1 MLCLLDCVMYISVFK
16 WCSLQRIYSTS
27 SMEFTT
33 ITTRS
38 SHTPVSGVQVYPKQE
53 DCRWADLLAMPQSK
67 LLGKVWMLYAF
78 KHMQQFPLVYFLTFY
93 SQESIKYYPLIFIT
107 VWLHLFL
114 PWHCCIITPTL
125 FNLDEMGHMKFLLY
139 TSELHEMGIDKM
151 VIL

>member
-1 MLCLLDCVMYISVFK
+1 MLCLLDFVMYISVFK
-16 WCSLQRIYSTS
+16 WWSLQRICSTS

-33 ITTRS
+33 ITIKS

-67 LLGKVWMLYAF
+67 LLGKVWMLHAF
-78 KHMQQFPLVYFLTFY
+78 KHMQQFPLVYFLTFC

-114 PWHCCIITPTL
+114 LRHSCIITPTL
-125 FNLDEMGHMKFLLY
+125 FNLDEMGHRKFLLY
-139 TSELHEMGIDKM
+139 KSELHEMGIDKM
-151 VIL
+151 AIL